1 MQVDIH
7 NPPLPITIDVTLF
20 SEDVSYDKIAEVA
33 KALETI
39 LVENDIPIVDYN
51 IRILPLSD
59 KPQNKDQAVS
69 WVNSLSISDFP
80 TALMNSENLSQVM
93 DQFEM
98 NRVNEVNEK
107 DKKWMSIKK
116 MVIVWLW
123 ILSNTEIVRDKFVI
137 AVCLSVTTIA
147 QSEEKMILHHRGEY
161 PTIETVLGKAM
172 GALFGYKWFQNIV
185 RPKGWWMV

>member
-1 MQVDIH
+1 MLLERDMQVDIH

-93 DQFEM
+93 DQIEM

-107 DKKWMSIKK
+107 DKK
-116 MVIVWLW
+116 
-123 ILSNTEIVRDKFVI
+123 
-137 AVCLSVTTIA
+137 
-147 QSEEKMILHHRGEY
+147 
-161 PTIETVLGKAM
+161 
-172 GALFGYKWFQNIV
+172 
-185 RPKGWWMV
+185 